1 MSGTN
6 NKNGL
11 FVGLNKGRTANLP
24 TRSTWKS
31 RPVLKKGKISK
42 RAHAV
47 RQVIREVAGFSPIEK
62 RMMEMIRTEVAS
74 KEKKAVKHCRA
85 KFGTHRRAL
94 MKRDELV
101 RIIQSQQRKK

>member
-6 NKNGL
+6 NKSGL
-11 FVGLNKGRTANLP
+11 FVGLNKGKTVALP
-24 TRSTWKS
+24 AKQAWKS
-31 RPVLKKGKISK
+31 RPVLKKGKISQ
-42 RAHAV
+42 RSLAV
-47 RQVIREVAGFSPIEK
+47 REVIREVAGFSPIEK
-62 RMMEMIRTEVAS
+62 RMLEMIRTEVAS

-101 RIIQSQQRKK
+101 KIVQASRKK

>member
-6 NKNGL
+6 NKSGL
-11 FVGLNKGRTANLP
+11 FVGINKGLTVTLP
-24 TRSTWKS
+24 AKQAWKS

-42 RAHAV
+42 RSLAV
-47 RQVIREVAGFSPIEK
+47 REVIREVAGFSPIEK
-62 RMMEMIRTEVAS
+62 RMLEMIRTEVAS

-94 MKRDELV
+94 MKRDELIK
-101 RIIQSQQRKK
+101 IIQASRKK